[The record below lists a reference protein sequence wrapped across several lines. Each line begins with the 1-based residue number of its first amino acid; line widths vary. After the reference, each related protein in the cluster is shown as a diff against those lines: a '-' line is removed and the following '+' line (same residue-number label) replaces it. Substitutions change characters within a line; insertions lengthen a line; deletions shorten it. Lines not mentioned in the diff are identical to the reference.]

1 MTQKYKKN
9 NSPAIQNGIFSS
21 FPDVL
26 QPNLSGF
33 PGVFLPN
40 LSDFP
45 DVSQPNFPGFPGV
58 LQPNLSGFPDVLQPD
73 SPSFPDVFWIRFKEL
88 YQNLKIPCLIKIL
101 FLCGIWFTFA
111 KHICESARFAKVPPL
126 PLCTYILLR
135 KRFASIFLKQKSPNF

>member
-21 FPDVL
+21 FPDVSH
-26 QPNLSGF
+26 PNLS
-33 PGVFLPN
+33 
-40 LSDFP
+40 S
-45 DVSQPNFPGFPGV
+45 
-58 LQPNLSGFPDVLQPD
+58 FPDVLQPD
-73 SPSFPDVFWIRFKEL
+73 FSCFPGVSQPDFSDFPNVFWFRFKEL

-111 KHICESARFAKVPPL
+111 KHICESARFAKAPPL

>member
-21 FPDVL
+21 FPDVS
-26 QPNLSGF
+26 Q
-33 PGVFLPN
+33 PN

-45 DVSQPNFPGFPGV
+45 DV
-58 LQPNLSGFPDVLQPD
+58 
-73 SPSFPDVFWIRFKEL
+73 FWFRFKDL
-88 YQNLKIPCLIKIL
+88 CQNLKNNSPEKIL
-101 FLCGIWFTFA
+101 FLCEIWFTFV
-111 KHICESARFAKVPPL
+111 KHICESARFEKAPPL